1 MKSAISII
9 LSTLITVAAPPA
21 MAASKNP
28 LSSDFWHLDNTNL
41 IVLIAFIIFIGVL
54 IKYKVPGMLTGLLD
68 KRADGIRSDLDEAKE
83 LREEAQTLLASY
95 ERKQREVQAQA
106 DRIVA
111 SANEEAKLAGEQAKE
126 DIKSSIVRRL
136 AAAEEQIASA
146 KASAIREVRNQAVIV
161 AVAAAR
167 NVIID
172 QTTTAAANK
181 LIDDAINEAGAKLH

>member
-1 MKSAISII
+1 MRSAISII
-9 LSTLITVAAPPA
+9 FSTLIAVAASPA
-21 MAASKNP
+21 VAASKNP

-41 IVLIAFIIFIGVL
+41 IVLIAFIIFVGVL
-54 IKYKVPGMLTGLLD
+54 IKYNVPGMLTGLLD
-68 KRADGIRSDLDEAKE
+68 KRADGIRSDLDEAKA

-106 DRIVA
+106 DRIVS
-111 SANEEAKLAGEQAKE
+111 SANEEAKLAGDQAKE
-126 DIKSSIVRRL
+126 DIKFSIVRRL

-167 NVIID
+167 DVIIH
-172 QTTTAAANK
+172 QTTTATANK
-181 LIDDAINEAGAKLH
+181 LIDDAITEAGAKLH